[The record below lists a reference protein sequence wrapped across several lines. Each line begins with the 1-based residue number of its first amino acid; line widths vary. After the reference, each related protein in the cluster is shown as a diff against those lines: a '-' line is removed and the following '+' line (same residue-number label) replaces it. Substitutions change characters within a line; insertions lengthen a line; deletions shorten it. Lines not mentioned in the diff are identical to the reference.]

1 MYTMKCRSVG
11 NPDHAQYAPVSD
23 PQVITGETLLEIR
36 TKALAYIAE
45 WELGGGNWP
54 QCIVK
59 LNDKKVGYMSYNGR
73 FWSGT
78 SKNWSSDKEILI

>member
-1 MYTMKCRSVG
+1 MKCRSVG

-23 PQVITGETLLEIR
+23 PQVIEGLTLAEIR
-36 TKALAYIAE
+36 IKALKYIGD

-54 QCIVK
+54 NCRVK
-59 LNDKKVGYMSYNGR
+59 QNGKTIGYMSYNGR

-78 SKNWSSDKEILI
+78 EKNWNTSKEILI

>member
-23 PQVITGETLLEIR
+23 SKVIYGENLIEIR
-36 TKALAYIAE
+36 TKALEYIGY

-54 QCIVK
+54 NCIVK
-59 LNDKKVGYMSYNGR
+59 FNEKKVGYMSYNGR
-73 FWSGT
+73 FWRGT
-78 SKNWSSDKEILI
+78 SKDWSTEKEIKI